1 MAYVVKNNTG
11 SLFEN
16 RQKLK
21 NTHPDLTGVVK
32 IDGVD
37 YRIAAWKTVSAKG
50 VEYHSLAFTEIVS
63 DTNKPSNGN
72 TNKPSNGNINND
84 IDDDVPF

>member
-37 YRIAAWKTVSAKG
+37 YRIAAWKTVSAGG
-50 VEYHSLAFTEIVS
+50 VEYYSLAFTKIVS
-63 DTNKPSNGN
+63 N
-72 TNKPSNGNINND
+72 TNKPSNDSTNNNIDDD
-84 IDDDVPF
+84 IDDDIPF

>member
-1 MAYVVKNNTG
+1 MTYIVKNNTG

-32 IDGVD
+32 INGVD
-37 YRIAAWKTVSAKG
+37 YRIAAWKTVSARG
-50 VEYHSLAFTEIVS
+50 VKYYSLAFTKIVS
-63 DTNKPSNGN
+63 DTNKSSNGN
-72 TNKPSNGNINND
+72 TDRPGNGNIDDD
-84 IDDDVPF
+84 IDDDIPF